1 MKIKNRNRKVGKRAQ
16 RKKRKDHILA
26 LLRKRRK
33 DKNNGLI
40 AGKKNKNRDK
50 EVDKKGLCCEKQS
63 PFLCHSR
70 NSMYA
75 HHAWLCN
82 ETLCHDSSFFKCP
95 HDLCFCLLCF
105 VRSYKN
111 NNGWP
116 CA

>member
-50 EVDKKGLCCEKQS
+50 EVDKKE
-63 PFLCHSR
+63 
-70 NSMYA
+70 N
-75 HHAWLCN
+75 
-82 ETLCHDSSFFKCP
+82 
-95 HDLCFCLLCF
+95 
-105 VRSYKN
+105 KN
-111 NNGWP
+111 NTIRKEVGMIDINQKNQVLLQEVMNKI
-116 CA
+116 CQMIQSRCKN

>member
-50 EVDKKGLCCEKQS
+50 EVDKKG
-63 PFLCHSR
+63 
-70 NSMYA
+70 N
-75 HHAWLCN
+75 
-82 ETLCHDSSFFKCP
+82 
-95 HDLCFCLLCF
+95 
-105 VRSYKN
+105 KN
-111 NNGWP
+111 NIIRKEVGMIDINQKNQVLLQEVMNRI
-116 CA
+116 CQMIQSRCKN